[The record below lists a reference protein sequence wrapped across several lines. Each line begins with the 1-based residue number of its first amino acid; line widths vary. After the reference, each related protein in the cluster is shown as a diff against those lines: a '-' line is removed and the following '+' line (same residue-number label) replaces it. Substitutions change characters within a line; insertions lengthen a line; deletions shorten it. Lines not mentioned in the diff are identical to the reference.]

1 VDVIDAAMIMCHRV
15 CVCVCVYIHAN
26 ILMLHMKQHLGFSC
40 FTDIAAFDISSDA
53 RPDAVVVGRHT
64 FTDDAVDGRVSGA

>member
-1 VDVIDAAMIMCHRV
+1 
-15 CVCVCVYIHAN
+15 
-26 ILMLHMKQHLGFSC
+26 MLHMKQHLGFSC

>member
-1 VDVIDAAMIMCHRV
+1 MIMCHCV
-15 CVCVCVYIHAN
+15 CVCVCTYTQTYY